1 MLVTLAAPGGK
12 LASDLGEAARAIGKE
27 VGTAVL
33 VIVAVTVVAGVVV
46 LAHYAEDEMPADE

>member
-1 MLVTLAAPGGK
+1 
-12 LASDLGEAARAIGKE
+12 
-27 VGTAVL
+27 